1 MKTIS
6 VSRKNRSV
14 LSAVAAAAVL
24 GAASNSH
31 AALTSLIDFATLGT
45 DVTPLI
51 TTAVT
56 TAAGIGAMILA
67 ARLCWGFFRKFTKG

>member
-1 MKTIS
+1 MKKIQLKKSSLLS
-6 VSRKNRSV
+6 V
-14 LSAVAAAAVL
+14 VAATFVL
-24 GAASNSH
+24 GAAVNSH

>member
-1 MKTIS
+1 MKKIQL
-6 VSRKNRSV
+6 KNSSL
-14 LSAVAAAAVL
+14 LSAAAASGVL
-24 GAASNSH
+24 GAAGNSH

>member
-1 MKTIS
+1 MKKIQI
-6 VSRKNRSV
+6 KNSS
-14 LSAVAAAAVL
+14 LLTAVAAAGVL
-24 GAASNSH
+24 GAAGTSQ